1 PALLGR
7 VAIRKSR
14 EHNLPLVYTYHT
26 RYADYAHY
34 AEPLPQPKIKEFITL
49 WLRDFMTECHHVV
62 VPSQSIKDMLLEQYP
77 TIRNVSIVPTG
88 VDTRRFSGFE
98 KSAVRKELG
107 WTDEKVV
114 ISVGRLAREKSFHVL
129 IKAFARLDLAD
140 TRLVIIGEGD
150 ERENLEELIQ
160 ESGCADRVTLTGLVP
175 FHQVPKYLAAADLFS
190 FASITETQGLVTMEA
205 MAAGLPV
212 VAVEASGTREAV
224 DSSCAVL
231 TQYEPEALARGLQ
244 EMLSRDNLAKASEA
258 SRQRA
263 LEFDIMKQGEA
274 MVEVYEQARESHR
287 AGQYVLSERKEL
299 RDRLEE
305 IFEILKP

>member
-1 PALLGR
+1 
-7 VAIRKSR
+7 
-14 EHNLPLVYTYHT
+14 
-26 RYADYAHY
+26 
-34 AEPLPQPKIKEFITL
+34 
-49 WLRDFMTECHHVV
+49 
-62 VPSQSIKDMLLEQYP
+62 
-77 TIRNVSIVPTG
+77 
-88 VDTRRFSGFE
+88 
-98 KSAVRKELG
+98 
-107 WTDEKVV
+107 
-114 ISVGRLAREKSFHVL
+114 
-129 IKAFARLDLAD
+129 
-140 TRLVIIGEGD
+140 
-150 ERENLEELIQ
+150 
-160 ESGCADRVTLTGLVP
+160 
-175 FHQVPKYLAAADLFS
+175 
-190 FASITETQGLVTMEA
+190 MEA